1 MTESVTATNKPTRK
15 RQRLSPKQI
24 AIRQKEREAAQ
35 CTLNGNGMN
44 GSLPPLPTSGTDD
57 EDQGSGF
64 DTLFGHPYGALP
76 YGNIHFSAPPSSTSS
91 DEPWHPDVVR
101 HKGLGPLL
109 HRLNDEQIV
118 SILSFVDGPTLA
130 KGVVATSRFLYVA
143 GHHAELWRDLT
154 LRRWGEVGFEVPSP
168 AVSVTSDNED
178 SNDDTRNYVKNRDIG
193 IGGRDEEKKDDMEA
207 IVHEPTTAD
216 NNTNK
221 YSDSSTLPK
230 EGLTTTTTTTTP
242 DNHHHKLSGCW
253 KDIYAIN
260 HYKATS
266 SNDDTQHNPKPRHHV
281 PIPISGIYSDTFFR
295 SFLCRSF
302 SLHPSWLSTH
312 TVSTISHS
320 ELTPQIF
327 FRDYEQTNTPL
338 LIKGASAT
346 WPALR
351 KWTPDYLRNL
361 TRNRTFRATSGA
373 APLPALFDMENY
385 FKYCASAVEEAP
397 LYLFD
402 RTFAKKCPELL
413 KDFEGGLRET
423 CPFWCAE
430 WDGVNGIDEGGD
442 GGGRRGYHD
451 LLRVLGEERRPDYQW
466 LIVGPK
472 RSGSAFHID
481 PNATHAWNAP
491 IIGRKRWIFYPPGS
505 TPPGVYP
512 SPDGDEVCMPL
523 SLGEWFLTY
532 WDAHVERRKDE
543 DVTRRPLEC
552 TACPG
557 DVLFVPHGWWHLVLN
572 LGEDG
577 EDDGAVEDRGVSV
590 ALTRNYVSASNL
602 PDVLRFLDTRVSQI
616 SGCRDREEA
625 VKPEDLG
632 REFRKSLLNFAKEE
646 GDDGSSCEECKS
658 TSNGRGKLAD
668 LLERSEKVAKEGWQC
683 AAWKDLDDAENDEQ
697 CGNDAVAC
705 QKKGTGTSILAR
717 AKLPSEGETSDHT
730 AKNNNDASVGGGFS
744 FSFM

>member
-1 MTESVTATNKPTRK
+1 M
-15 RQRLSPKQI
+15 
-24 AIRQKEREAAQ
+24 
-35 CTLNGNGMN
+35 
-44 GSLPPLPTSGTDD
+44 
-57 EDQGSGF
+57 
-64 DTLFGHPYGALP
+64 
-76 YGNIHFSAPPSSTSS
+76 
-91 DEPWHPDVVR
+91 
-101 HKGLGPLL
+101 
-109 HRLNDEQIV
+109 V
-118 SILSFVDGPTLA
+118 S
-130 KGVVATSRFLYVA
+130 
-143 GHHAELWRDLT
+143 
-154 LRRWGEVGFEVPSP
+154 
-168 AVSVTSDNED
+168 
-178 SNDDTRNYVKNRDIG
+178 
-193 IGGRDEEKKDDMEA
+193 M
-207 IVHEPTTAD
+207 
-216 NNTNK
+216 
-221 YSDSSTLPK
+221 
-230 EGLTTTTTTTTP
+230 
-242 DNHHHKLSGCW
+242 
-253 KDIYAIN
+253 
-260 HYKATS
+260 
-266 SNDDTQHNPKPRHHV
+266 
-281 PIPISGIYSDTFFR
+281 
-295 SFLCRSF
+295 
-302 SLHPSWLSTH
+302 
-312 TVSTISHS
+312 
-320 ELTPQIF
+320 
-327 FRDYEQTNTPL
+327 
-338 LIKGASAT
+338 
-346 WPALR
+346 
-351 KWTPDYLRNL
+351 
-361 TRNRTFRATSGA
+361 
-373 APLPALFDMENY
+373 
-385 FKYCASAVEEAP
+385 
-397 LYLFD
+397 
-402 RTFAKKCPELL
+402 
-413 KDFEGGLRET
+413 
-423 CPFWCAE
+423 
-430 WDGVNGIDEGGD
+430 DEGGD